1 MFRTHKENDYT
12 YTLTS
17 KGWSVE
23 LNEEVTDRKQTKY
36 GEILE
41 EIDGIPV
48 TGMFATFKD
57 CESLKVAPTI
67 PSGITGM
74 CATFKGCT
82 SLEVAPVIPKNVED
96 ISLIFLGC
104 SSLKG
109 EVEINAVNICDYR
122 YWFDCAEIPITLTGT
137 CPDLDNIASRYRN
150 VTVKERLV
158 TMEHNNKEIS
168 IRAYGDYIYALK
180 SDGWDVSLNE
190 KMTDREQTSYGT
202 ILESIDGITV
212 TRMHDTFRGCTSLK
226 VAPKIPKGV
235 TVLYSTFQGCASLE
249 VAPVIPEGVSFMYA
263 TFSDCKS
270 LKVAPELPDSVTDIP
285 LAFTNCTSLET
296 APAIPNSVVNMPYT
310 VCNCS
315 SLKVAPV
322 VPKGVMCKVDAFAG
336 CTSLS
341 SKSHK

>member
-23 LNEEVTDRKQTKY
+23 LNEEVTDRKQTEY

-48 TGMFATFKD
+48 TDMFATFKD
-57 CESLKVAPTI
+57 CENLKVAPKI
-67 PSGITGM
+67 PSGVTRM

-96 ISLIFLGC
+96 ISLMFFGC

-109 EVEINAVNICDYR
+109 EVEINAVNICDHR

-158 TMEHNNKEIS
+158 IMEHNNKEIS

-180 SDGWDVSLNE
+180 ADGWSVELNE
-190 KMTDREQTSYGT
+190 EVTDRKQTEYGE
-202 ILESIDGITV
+202 ILEEIEGIPV
-212 TRMHDTFRGCTSLK
+212 TGMFATFKDCENLK
-226 VAPKIPKGV
+226 VAPAIPSGV
-235 TVLYSTFQGCASLE
+235 GLLRNTFEGCTSLE
-249 VAPVIPEGVSFMYA
+249 VAPVIPSSVYFMFA
-263 TFSDCKS
+263 TFKDCTS
-270 LKVAPELPDSVTDIP
+270 LKVAPALPDGITVLPFVFMNCTALEVAPVISKSVDCMLCT
-285 LAFTNCTSLET
+285 FQNCTSLTTVPE
-296 APAIPNSVVNMPYT
+296 IPKSVTHKFRV
-310 VCNCS
+310 
-315 SLKVAPV
+315 
-322 VPKGVMCKVDAFAG
+322 FEG

-341 SKSHK
+341 LKSHE